1 MRNTDPQKSA
11 FSFVELLGK
20 ISSEDRKP
28 RTLVWDWDFGM
39 TAAGY
44 SKLWGLVPT

>member
-44 SKLWGLVPT
+44 FNYGD